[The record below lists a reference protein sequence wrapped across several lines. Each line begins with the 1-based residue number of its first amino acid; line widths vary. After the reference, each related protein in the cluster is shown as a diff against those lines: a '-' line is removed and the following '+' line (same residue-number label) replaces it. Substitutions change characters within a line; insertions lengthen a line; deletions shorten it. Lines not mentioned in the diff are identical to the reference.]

1 LRYETGAELLRVHLA
16 DIDHDFILFDVILGL
31 TALLAGMGVLN
42 GLLLSALERT
52 KELGVLKALGTSRR
66 QITGMVMCESAVV
79 GLLGGL
85 LGTALGAAMTPLIVR
100 ALEGLSGLDLPE
112 VGAGRWLWIC
122 PVGALGLALLSA
134 TYPIRRMNRMNAVG
148 AVRTG

>member
-1 LRYETGAELLRVHLA
+1 MWPTIDILRYEEGRELLAAHL
-16 DIDHDFILFDVILGL
+16 DDLTKDFLLFDCILGL
-31 TALLAGMGVLN
+31 TALLAGLGVLN

-100 ALEGLSGLDLPE
+100 ALE
-112 VGAGRWLWIC
+112 
-122 PVGALGLALLSA
+122 
-134 TYPIRRMNRMNAVG
+134 
-148 AVRTG
+148 